1 MSNINNS
8 ERELRKSLGEKSIE
22 AFARLYFS
30 HYLKNEICSF
40 HKDLYRIL
48 MEMVSARGK
57 HTAIA
62 APRDSAKSSIVSL
75 IYVLWCICYR
85 KEPYM
90 VILSETHDQAVD
102 LLSHVKDEL
111 DSNNELIEDFPEA
124 CDIDKAAVWKE
135 DEVITANR
143 IKIIALGAGQ
153 KIRGRRNKQFRPSLV
168 ILDDIEGDMAVR
180 NLEQRKKLYEWF
192 TKAVLN
198 AGSENTNY
206 IVIGT
211 ILDYDSLLAKLISDT
226 QEKKW
231 DKYIY
236 KAVVSFSKN
245 QQLWDNDWSRIL
257 DCQDGYK
264 DKEGPEGALEFFKDH
279 EKEMMEGVSVLWED
293 KESFYQLMLA
303 RAYNEASFNSEK
315 QNEPLRPEEQSLSM
329 NEARFWDDEFKT
341 EEALLKSLS
350 DDIQVVGALDPSLGL
365 KGKSGDFS
373 AIITLVKD
381 NKTGIAYVL
390 DADIEKLTLDNL
402 YEAVVEHCRNRRY
415 GRFVIEEN
423 NFQAA
428 VILAINERL
437 SERGIDFSVEGKG
450 NFSDKKG
457 RIQMLQS
464 PIKRGKIRFSRKHA
478 KLLEQLKYFPRGSHD
493 DGPDALQ
500 MAFEAAD
507 DDNHR
512 TRWLPLTGGDDYM
525 PGSAYWTEH
534 DRLTK
539 DPNAKYYGDAYND
552 YDDGGDD

>member
-1 MSNINNS
+1 MSNIDNS
-8 ERELRKSLGEKSIE
+8 ERELRKSLGERSLE

-40 HKDLYRIL
+40 HKDLYKIL
-48 MEMVSARGK
+48 MEMIKVRRK

-62 APRDSAKSSIVSL
+62 APRGSAKSSIVSL

-111 DSNNELIEDFPEA
+111 ESNNELIEDFPEA
-124 CDIDKAAVWKE
+124 CDIDKAPIWKE

-143 IKIIALGAGQ
+143 IKIMALGAGQ

-168 ILDDIEGDMAVR
+168 ILDDIEGDVAVR

-198 AGSENTNY
+198 VGNENTNY

-211 ILDYDSLLAKLISDT
+211 VLDYDSLLAKLISDV

-236 KAVVSFSKN
+236 KAVISFSKN
-245 QQLWDNDWSRIL
+245 QQLWDNDWARIL
-257 DCQDGYK
+257 DYQDGYK
-264 DKEGPEGALEFFKDH
+264 DKEGPEAALEFFKDH

-293 KESFYQLMLA
+293 KENFYQLMLA

-315 QNEPLRPEEQSLSM
+315 QNEPLRPEEQTLGM
-329 NEARFWDDEFKT
+329 NEAHFWDDEFKT

-350 DDIQVVGALDPSLGL
+350 NDIQIIGALDPSLGL

-373 AIITLVKD
+373 AIITLIKD
-381 NKTGIAYVL
+381 NKTSICYVL
-390 DADIEKLTLDNL
+390 DADIEKRTLDNL
-402 YEAVVEHCRNRRY
+402 YESVVEHCRDRRY
-415 GRFVIEEN
+415 NRFVIEEN

-428 VILAINERL
+428 VIQAINERL
-437 SERGIDFSVEGKG
+437 SERGINFSVEGKG
-450 NFSDKKG
+450 NYSDKKG
-457 RIQMLQS
+457 RLQMLQS
-464 PIKRGKIRFSRKHA
+464 PIKRGKIRFSRKYTR
-478 KLLEQLKYFPRGSHD
+478 LLEQLKCFPRGSHD

-500 MAFEAAD
+500 MAYEAAD
-507 DDNHR
+507 DDGHR
-512 TRWLPLTGGDDYM
+512 VRWLPLEGGDDYM
-525 PGSAYWTEH
+525 PGSAYWQEH

-539 DPNAKYYGDAYND
+539 DPNAREHGDAYNI
-552 YDDGGDD
+552 YDPDDD